1 MLKKKWAF
9 IFVIAF
15 YLSNLMIL
23 KADAA
28 TAYPAE
34 KFPIKE
40 MQIQVMP
47 EFDYPDD
54 WPSRDI
60 PALLVG
66 EYGTIINKSG
76 HDFDGKF
83 EVSVPAKDKGF
94 EAFLVAEFP
103 EENKPEVQRPY
114 DVDKENG
121 IISWKPSKPIK
132 KNESYK
138 FVIEY
143 YTETIDVKDIKS
155 FTYEFKNNSDIEQLE
170 VIYYAPMNAKQIQ
183 MEPKAH
189 ESSKNEYGE
198 NLFFY
203 QYKNIKAG
211 RTLKYTFSY
220 KKDGTESSM
229 EVMSKVQVPN
239 DANHSGVSGS
249 ATDQITKGTSG
260 PINNLKRP
268 LIGIGGAFIIGIA
281 VIIAGIFVFLG
292 FKANSQDTAHVTRKN
307 KYHKKRPASTKK
319 NSKIDAAEAKKELR
333 KKLLTGK
340 MDQETYEE
348 EMKKL
353 I

>member
-1 MLKKKWAF
+1 MRKKKWSAV
-9 IFVIAF
+9 FVIALF
-15 YLSNLMIL
+15 LSNLLIPR
-23 KADAA
+23 ADAA
-28 TAYPAE
+28 SAYSAE

-47 EFDYPDD
+47 EFDYPED

-60 PALLVG
+60 PSLLIG

-76 HDFDGKF
+76 QDYDGKI
-83 EVSVPAKDKGF
+83 EVAVPAGEKGF

-121 IISWKPSKPIK
+121 IISWKPEKPIK
-132 KNESYK
+132 NNESYK

-143 YTETIDVKDIKS
+143 YTKTIDVKDRKR
-155 FTYEFKNNSDIEQLE
+155 FTYEFKNNSSIEQLD
-170 VIYYAPMNAKQIQ
+170 VIYYAPMNAKEIQ
-183 MEPKAH
+183 MEPKAQ

-198 NLFFY
+198 DLFFY

-211 RTLKYTFSY
+211 ETLKYSFSY

-229 EVMSKVQVPN
+229 DAMSKVQVPK
-239 DANHSGVSGS
+239 DENHTGVNGL
-249 ATDQITKGTSG
+249 ATDQITKGTSSTTD
-260 PINNLKRP
+260 NSNRP
-268 LIGIGGAFIIGIA
+268 LIGLGGASIIGMA
-281 VIIAGIFVFLG
+281 IILAGIFVYLG
-292 FKANSQDTAHVTRKN
+292 LKANPSKTGKGSGQKKHHEQKSFSRKN
-307 KYHKKRPASTKK
+307 EIKKDTT
-319 NSKIDAAEAKKELR
+319 EAKKELR